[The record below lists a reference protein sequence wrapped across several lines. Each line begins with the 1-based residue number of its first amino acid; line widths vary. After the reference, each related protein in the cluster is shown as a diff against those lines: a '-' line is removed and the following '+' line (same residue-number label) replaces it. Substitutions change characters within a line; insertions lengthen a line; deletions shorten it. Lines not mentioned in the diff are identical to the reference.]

1 MRKLAP
7 RSSRSAFRTPHSSS
21 SNKLHL
27 PLLAALFALV
37 MPGRADDCWI
47 FTLKEGQTKNG
58 TVTCGPWTFDAYTT
72 GTTAANGAAG
82 LKVGGQQT
90 EVYDVS
96 KETLAEPTI
105 DFSLPVYDADGARYA
120 FTAYGDSANRFRFTT
135 VNKTNIKHVVWSQ
148 YATTIPGPFQTLGGA
163 VTPTLK
169 TITCHSD
176 VLEQI
181 NSIAFERCANLVHF
195 DVRAPNLK
203 RVMDGAFSGS
213 GLTNNIH
220 DILASDAE
228 NAQGFRNSKVC
239 GDALFTNLTVN
250 PGSFAST
257 RLSSLTIVSRN
268 PALTAGPSVYEIGAT
283 FTNLCVDMCNLT
295 TYAARTIGHRYSTA
309 ATNFRT
315 MYIGSSNVVNFAAD
329 GTEGPLWGCA
339 NLNSFTFEGPFPGE
353 ESLNHLFFMNT
364 TYNDGTVHTIPR
376 IIYCSKYLGWGDYV
390 AETPLAQ
397 LTPEDK
403 ATRGQPNG
411 CPPKCFGVFVR
422 TKNRQGKDISSRHA
436 WLVHRESKWRSD
448 PGGLILYLR

>member
-1 MRKLAP
+1 MNSPKA
-7 RSSRSAFRTPHSSS
+7 
-21 SNKLHL
+21 NL
-27 PLLAALFALV
+27 PLLAAALLLGLAA
-37 MPGRADDCWI
+37 PARAEDFWL
-47 FTLKEGQTKNG
+47 FTLAEGQTKNG

-72 GTTAANGAAG
+72 GATAANGAAG

-90 EVYDVS
+90 EVYDAS
-96 KETLAEPTI
+96 KETLAEPTL
-105 DFSLPVYDADGARYA
+105 DFSLPVYDADGTPYA
-120 FTAYGDSANRFRFTT
+120 FTAYGDVHDRFSFTS
-135 VNKTNIKHVVWSQ
+135 VNKTNIKHVVWSP
-148 YATTIPGPFQTLGGA
+148 YATYIPGPFQTLGGA
-163 VTPTLK
+163 ATPTLK

-176 VLEQI
+176 VLEQV
-181 NSIAFERCANLVHF
+181 NSIAFERCSSLVHF

-203 RVMDGAFSGS
+203 RVLNGAFSDS
-213 GLTNNIH
+213 ALTNNIH
-220 DILASDAE
+220 DIVASDAE
-228 NAQGFRNSKVC
+228 NVQGFRGSKVC
-239 GDALFTNLTVN
+239 GDALFTNLTVD
-250 PGSFAST
+250 PGSFEST
-257 RLSSLTIVSRN
+257 RLSSLTVVSRN
-268 PALTAGPSVYEIGAT
+268 PALTVGPNVYEIGAT

-295 TYAARTIGHRYSTA
+295 TYKARTIGHRYSSA

-422 TKNRQGKDISSRHA
+422 TKNSQGKDISSRHA